1 MIFYLVRLL
10 LFVVIVGILL
20 VLYLRRII
28 AIKQRNIIIS
38 VVAVFVVFFIL
49 ALFPFEYNIVTFN
62 TPEDALK
69 YSYIFPRNIEKIE
82 QKNCAFFIFRD
93 ISEERIVH
101 FDKVNGK
108 WRIQS
113 PSFSSKSEFLGMTS
127 ITQQYDEANKCQL
140 VVVWKVCKDDEM
152 IQIDDSL
159 HSSFTRFSTKIAN
172 SGPHQYEVYYYTVL
186 DSTLTNYSITIDG
199 QTAKLT

>member
-1 MIFYLVRLL
+1 MFYLVRIL
-10 LFVVIVGILL
+10 LFIVIVGIFL
-20 VLYLRRII
+20 VLYLRRKI

-38 VVAVFVVFFIL
+38 VVAVFAVFFIL

-69 YSYIFPRNIEKIE
+69 YSYVFPRNIEKIE
-82 QKNCAFFIFRD
+82 QGNCVFFIFRD
-93 ISEERIVH
+93 ISKERIVH
-101 FDKVNGK
+101 FDKINGK

-127 ITQQYDEANKCQL
+127 IIQQYDELSKRQL
-140 VVVWKVCKDDEM
+140 VVVCKACKSDDM
-152 IQIDDSL
+152 LQVNDSL
-159 HSSFTRFSTKIAN
+159 HSSFARFSINVTN
-172 SGPHQYEVYYYTVL
+172 SGPFQYRVYYYTVL
-186 DSTLTNYSITIDG
+186 DSTLTDYSITVDG